1 MADVKPDK
9 TIERKFPTELI
20 DLPSGGKLYPD
31 GHPLKNGKIEIKYMT
46 AKEEDILTSQNLI
59 KKGIVIDTLLQS
71 LIVTENVRVGD
82 LFLGDKNAVMIA
94 SRILAYGADYSVQ
107 LENPNTGEKFEHTFD
122 LAQIDYKGLP
132 KGTDYSQNIFEL
144 ELPASKDK
152 VQFKILN
159 GLDED
164 IIDQELKSLRKLG
177 MGTSKEITTRLK
189 HVVLSVN
196 ENADKKFINGYVDN
210 MLSRDS
216 LALRQRLSEITPDI
230 DLQQEVEI
238 EGEAVAVDIPMTADF
253 FWPTSRV

>member
-9 TIERKFPTELI
+9 TIERKFPTEMI

-31 GHPLKNGKIEIKYMT
+31 GHPLKNGKVEIKYMT

-59 KKGIVIDTLLQS
+59 KKGVVIDTLLQS

-94 SRILAYGADYSVQ
+94 SRILAYGADYSVE
-107 LENPNTGEKFEHTFD
+107 LENPSTGEKFEHTFD

-132 KGTDYSQNIFEL
+132 KGVDYSSNIFEI

-152 VQFKILN
+152 VSFKILN
-159 GLDED
+159 GNDED
-164 IIDQELKSLRKLG
+164 IIDQELKSLKKLG
-177 MGTSKEITTRLK
+177 MGTTKEITTRLK

-196 ENADKKFINGYVDN
+196 ENADKKFLNSYVDN

-230 DLQQEVEI
+230 DLSQEVDI
-238 EGEAVAVDIPMTADF
+238 EGDAVTVDIPMTADF